1 VAGHYMWWRFAFDV
15 LLVGVLLGSGWL
27 LIPKWNAL
35 GLALAY
41 GFSLSA
47 AAFGLY
53 FFGRTKL
60 WVNQNHSAQ
69 MVVPNDHACE
79 V

>member
-1 VAGHYMWWRFAFDV
+1 MWSRFAFDV
-15 LLVGVLLGSGWL
+15 LLVGVLLGSAWL

-41 GFSLSA
+41 AFSLSA

-53 FFGRTKL
+53 VFGRTKL
-60 WVNQNHSAQ
+60 WVNQNNSVP
-69 MVVPNDHACE
+69 MVVPNEHACE